1 MFYGVCVMWT
11 VDVCG
16 TPPARPWWSIHDVFA
31 PLSGSANYVFDAAH
45 LRTLAYRA
53 FGVGG
58 TCVAKGVAEVAD
70 DLLWDR

>member
-1 MFYGVCVMWT
+1 MVGDRDSLLHRGRGCPSTM
-11 VDVCG
+11 
-16 TPPARPWWSIHDVFA
+16 SLL

-45 LRTLAYRA
+45 LRTLAYCA

-58 TCVAKGVAEVAD
+58 TCVAEGVAEVAD